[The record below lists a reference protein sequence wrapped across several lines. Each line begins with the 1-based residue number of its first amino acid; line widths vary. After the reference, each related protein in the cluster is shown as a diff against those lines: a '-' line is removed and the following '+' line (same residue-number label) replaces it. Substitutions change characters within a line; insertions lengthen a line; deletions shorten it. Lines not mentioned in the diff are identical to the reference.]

1 MSQDQDQDQGHGQ
14 STEQDQTQEQL
25 STSDIASRGAHR
37 AETNGDEHPDEEATP
52 LFSQD
57 EGNQLRSRWTAV
69 QTAFVD
75 DPRDAVAQ
83 ADSLVAE
90 TIQSLATSF
99 SDQRGRLEEQW
110 GRGENVSTEDLRVV
124 LQRYRSF
131 FNRLL
136 NL

>member
-1 MSQDQDQDQGHGQ
+1 MSQDQEQG
-14 STEQDQTQEQL
+14 EDQEQL
-25 STSDIASRGAHR
+25 STSDIAGRGGAHR
-37 AETNGDEHPDEEATP
+37 AETNGDERPDQEATP
-52 LFSQD
+52 LFSPD
-57 EGNQLRSRWTAV
+57 EGSQLRNRWDAV

-90 TIQSLATSF
+90 TIQNLATSF

-136 NL
+136 SL